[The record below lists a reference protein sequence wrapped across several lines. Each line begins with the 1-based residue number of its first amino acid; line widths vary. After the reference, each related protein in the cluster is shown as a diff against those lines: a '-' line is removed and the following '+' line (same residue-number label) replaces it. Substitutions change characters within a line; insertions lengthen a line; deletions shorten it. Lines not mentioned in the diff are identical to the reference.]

1 MAYQDV
7 VPLGPIAG
15 GMDIGSDDDYGLEQL
30 VAGATSEGGST

>member
-7 VPLGPIAG
+7 IPLVPISG